1 MTSPWLGLS
10 LVLLSF
16 VVRLMNAT
24 ITSTELPALEQDLD
38 VAGPTAELTMTL
50 FLAIAGALVAPFGM
64 LADKFGRVRIFSYGT
79 VGMLVANLGSAL
91 APNFPILLATRVLEA
106 IAFPAMGVASLALVA
121 GAFSQPKQKARAFAA
136 YGACYGLAIAMA
148 GILGGL
154 FVTDLSWRWS
164 FAMNLPFL
172 LVALVGV
179 NALLRSEDDPHA
191 EREFDAGG
199 AVFLLIGVSALLIWL
214 QRLPLVGLDVTSVLM
229 VLIAIA
235 AFLLLVVWERRQ
247 LARSRQVIFD
257 PKLFASSGFPAASA
271 TSALMMFGA
280 FAVLTVLPL
289 YWILVGDAD
298 PLSVGIGLMPLGLG
312 WSIGAIAAVPLGGR
326 FGARLAVV
334 GSLAFAGFMLAGVA
348 WVASSDGSTIATIVP
363 LFGTGLG
370 LGVGYS
376 RLNEAGLHNVPDR
389 FTGLGA
395 GVLIGFRFVGAALGA
410 AILAQGMM
418 LSATQLA
425 KDTIRNASLPE
436 TESRQ
441 LKRAVESAAR
451 GRYGPLLTAE
461 NRSAATPQLTEAYA
475 EGAKFTL
482 FLAAGSLGIAGL
494 TARRLPRR
502 NEQEAKPN
510 ANR

>member
-10 LVLLSF
+10 LILLSF

-91 APNFPILLATRVLEA
+91 APNFPMLLATRVLEA

-121 GAFSQPKQKARAFAA
+121 GTFSQPKQKARAFAA

-179 NALLRSEDDPHA
+179 NTLLRSEDDPHA

-199 AVFLLIGVSALLIWL
+199 AVFLLIGISALLIWL
-214 QRLPLVGLDVTSVLM
+214 QRLPLVGLDIVSVLM
-229 VLIAIA
+229 ILIALL

-247 LARSRQVIFD
+247 SQRGRQVIFD
-257 PKLFASSGFPAASA
+257 PQLFAISGFPAASA

-298 PLSVGIGLMPLGLG
+298 PLAVGVGLMPLGLG
-312 WSIGAIAAVPLGGR
+312 WSLGAIVAVPLAGR
-326 FGARLAVV
+326 FGARLVV
-334 GSLAFAGFMLAGVA
+334 VWSLVFAASMLACVA
-348 WVASSDGSTIATIVP
+348 LTVSSDGSTIAPMLP
-363 LFGTGLG
+363 LCGSGLG
-370 LGVGYS
+370 LGIGYS
-376 RLNEAGLHNVPDR
+376 RLNDAGLRNVPDR
-389 FTGLGA
+389 FTALGA
-395 GVLIGFRFVGAALGA
+395 GVLIGFRFLGAALGA
-410 AILAQGMM
+410 ALLAQGMM

-425 KDTIRNASLPE
+425 KDAINDASLSE
-436 TESRQ
+436 RESAR
-441 LKRAVESAAR
+441 LEAVVESAAR
-451 GRYGPLLTAE
+451 GRYGPLFTAE
-461 NRSAATPQLTEAYA
+461 NRSDLGPQLSKAYA

-482 FLAAGSLGIAGL
+482 FLAAVSLGCAGL

-502 NEQEAKPN
+502 NEQDAKPN